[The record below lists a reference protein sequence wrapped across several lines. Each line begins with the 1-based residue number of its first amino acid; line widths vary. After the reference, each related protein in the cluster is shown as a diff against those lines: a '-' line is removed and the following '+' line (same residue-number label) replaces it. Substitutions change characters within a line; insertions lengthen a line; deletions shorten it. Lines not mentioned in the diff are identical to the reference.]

1 MSAARVQPSDV
12 LRCQI
17 SKRTVLRV
25 GVLAMPM
32 PFAGCAS
39 AADESARDDRDPVIT
54 RVSGLGH
61 PVPHGADHRT
71 AAASDPWS
79 LEDGCLMI
87 DQGVAFW
94 PAGTSWNNDAQEVV
108 FGGDF
113 EGATNAFVD
122 SVFVTGG
129 GGLRAWRTT

>member
-17 SKRTVLRV
+17 SMRTVLRV

-61 PVPHGADHRT
+61 PYPT
-71 AAASDPWS
+71 ARITGRLR

-94 PAGTSWNNDAQEVV
+94 PAGTCWNNDAQEVV

-113 EGATNAFVD
+113 EGATNAPVD
-122 SVFVTGG
+122 SVFTGG
-129 GGLRAWRTT
+129 G

>member
-1 MSAARVQPSDV
+1 MSPRATTETRSSHALANSDIPYPTARITGR
-12 LRCQI
+12 LR
-17 SKRTVLRV
+17 
-25 GVLAMPM
+25 
-32 PFAGCAS
+32 
-39 AADESARDDRDPVIT
+39 
-54 RVSGLGH
+54 
-61 PVPHGADHRT
+61 
-71 AAASDPWS
+71 

-113 EGATNAFVD
+113 EGATNAPVD